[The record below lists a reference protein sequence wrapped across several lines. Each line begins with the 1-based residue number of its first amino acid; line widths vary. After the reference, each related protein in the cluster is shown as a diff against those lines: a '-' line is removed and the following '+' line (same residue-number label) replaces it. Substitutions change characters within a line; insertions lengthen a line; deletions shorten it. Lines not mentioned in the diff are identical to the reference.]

1 MSLNDTELNYFLI
14 RKLYFGM
21 QYSFR
26 MERFVRCFDSEKGSF
41 KICYL
46 LLARTSGLKSN

>member
-26 MERFVRCFDSEKGSF
+26 MERFVRCFDSEKDHSKF
-41 KICYL
+41 VICCWL
-46 LLARTSGLKSN
+46 EHLD